1 MKKEEKMKKRLL
13 AWMLAGIMTAS
24 ALAGCGNAKNNGQ
37 AGDVASEAETVEG
50 EGGLQ
55 RLLGQQK
62 AEKGKKQS
70 LPFGTVLLAL
80 TGKRWKL

>member
-1 MKKEEKMKKRLL
+1 MKKRLL

-50 EGGLQ
+50 EGGP
-55 RLLGQQK
+55 
-62 AEKGKKQS
+62 AEAAGS
-70 LPFGTVLLAL
+70 AEGGEGEAADIWGEDVPE
-80 TGKRWKL
+80 R

>member
-50 EGGLQ
+50 EGGP
-55 RLLGQQK
+55 
-62 AEKGKKQS
+62 AEAAGS
-70 LPFGTVLLAL
+70 AEGGEGEAADIWGEDVPE
-80 TGKRWKL
+80 R